1 MMCADDDLA
10 KNGQPSREKIS
21 VPSPHPFFFFES
33 EKSDRLS
40 QQEERHKQEIEQE
53 KHKQDK
59 K

>member
-21 VPSPHPFFFFES
+21 VPSPHPFIES